1 MERKTP
7 GLWLAVAVAGY
18 CALWLLVPKATFL
31 PAIVNL
37 MRKLQPDAHPAAAL
51 LMHLSSL
58 MLIAAPTVVFMAVQV
73 GIVYCFARVRMNWW
87 QAVLALVTSLAG
99 LTLIVAL
106 MVWQSGIVAKLHRS
120 LTLREIFYFMGVYS
134 HWLKMP
140 MFLMIMLAAA
150 SVGYLVSLRVKD
162 KNLILPVVMFAA
174 YIDAWTVTRGPV
186 SAVLQNA
193 PEVVNAVAAP
203 IPAAGTGAFVP
214 VSMVGPG
221 DFLFMGLV
229 FAAVH
234 RLEMNGS
241 RNYWFVT
248 IAMALGMLAVVRGWF
263 GLDFLPA
270 LIVLGIG
277 VAAANWREFKLTR
290 QEAIS
295 MAIVGAVL
303 AASLPLVWSL
313 IGSKETAEPK
323 KPQVKNTKAAKH
335 RPVPQAPSK
344 ADR

>member
-7 GLWLAVAVAGY
+7 GPWLAAAVAGY

-37 MRKLQPDAHPAAAL
+37 MSKVKPDAHPAAAA
-51 LMHLSSL
+51 LMHVSSVL
-58 MLIAAPTVVFMAVQV
+58 LISAPTVVFMAVQV

-87 QAVLALVTSLAG
+87 QAGLALVASSAG
-99 LTLIVAL
+99 LAAVVAL
-106 MVWQSGIVAKLHRS
+106 MVWQSGIAVKLHRS
-120 LTLREIFYFMGVYS
+120 LTLREIFYFMGIYS

-140 MFLMIMLAAA
+140 MFLMIMLASA
-150 SVGYLVSLRVKD
+150 SVGYMVSLRVRD

-186 SAVLQNA
+186 SAVIKNA

-203 IPAAGTGAFVP
+203 IPAAGTGAFEP

-234 RLEMNGS
+234 RLKMNAP

-248 IAMALGMLAVVRGWF
+248 IAMTLGMLAVVRGWF
-263 GLDFLPA
+263 GLHFLPA
-270 LIVLGIG
+270 LIVLGVG
-277 VAAANWREFKLTR
+277 VVAANWREFKLTR

-295 MAIVGAVL
+295 MAVVGAVL

-313 IGSKETAEPK
+313 IGSKNGAEPK
-323 KPQVKNTKAAKH
+323 KPQVNNAKAVKH
-335 RPVPQAPSK
+335 RPAPQTPTK
-344 ADR
+344 PDR